1 MIFPNRAR
9 CQGMAPGVLEAEI
22 RTLLAGFA
30 AAHPGTSTAIRRAAI
45 LDEPPAIDAGEL
57 TEKGSVNQKAVLRHR
72 AAIVDQL
79 FAQPPS
85 SALIDIHEGH
95 QLDNAAR

>member
-1 MIFPNRAR
+1 
-9 CQGMAPGVLEAEI
+9 MAPGVLQAEI
-22 RTLLAGFA
+22 RGLLTDFA
-30 AAHPGTSTAIRRAAI
+30 AAHPGSSTAIRRAAI

-79 FAQPPS
+79 FAPPPS
-85 SALIDIHEGH
+85 PALIDIQERTS
-95 QLDNAAR
+95 A